1 MAAESSGNPAPGGF
15 GLSWESANSLLTVEY
30 VVKDGTAAQAGVLPG
45 DELLAINGLRVLPD
59 TIDSRMM
66 SLLPE
71 ELVELTLVRNG
82 ELLTLPL
89 RVQHAIPKTFEI
101 ILEPEI
107 NRRNKA
113 RMEKWLGRELRF
125 GQ

>member
-1 MAAESSGNPAPGGF
+1 M
-15 GLSWESANSLLTVEY
+15 
-30 VVKDGTAAQAGVLPG
+30 LP
-45 DELLAINGLRVLPD
+45 E
-59 TIDSRMM
+59 TIDSRMT

-71 ELVELTLVRNG
+71 ERVELTLARNG
-82 ELLTLPL
+82 ELLTLPVY
-89 RVQHAIPKTFEI
+89 VQHAIPEKFEI

>member
-1 MAAESSGNPAPGGF
+1 M
-15 GLSWESANSLLTVEY
+15 
-30 VVKDGTAAQAGVLPG
+30 
-45 DELLAINGLRVLPD
+45 LPD